1 MHTTH
6 STTKISQTRS
16 YTLKLDGMLDE
27 EFVSSFC
34 PAHSVISHQEDGT
47 TLLVTNTDQSGVI
60 GLIRALHNLGFILL
74 SLQG

>member
-1 MHTTH
+1 
-6 STTKISQTRS
+6 
-16 YTLKLDGMLDE
+16 MLDE